1 MGTHLSVEKCR
12 YCGELAVTREA
23 MRRHKCSNAEN
34 NDPVYGF
41 SCIDSYDEL
50 NKLHLSKINFSK
62 QNAFSPNSILDLVYK
77 EVAFFDHKANGYVD
91 GRTINTVTKIRYWIN
106 RHELNDAK
114 HIDTSSI
121 QKNIDGSKYNIEID
135 EETYY
140 RLIIMYGL
148 NHEDAVHTI
157 DFRRRYEPGA
167 CAMLRDIIKIKES
180 STYALSFI
188 NEKKETS
195 IVVTRMKSCKE
206 LSFLY
211 NNVVGAIQN
220 ISRNIF
226 YATTHAFDVEILINK
241 VSDDITDSTTYIDLL
256 GPMKGR
262 KDINDMTC
270 LLITHI
276 RENGDIVQFIISEI
290 DYYQN
295 KQLVEIASIAPSE
308 KSDKEKRNDIL
319 ALPFMREITKRT
331 EEVCGN

>member
-12 YCGELAVTREA
+12 YCNELAITREA
-23 MRRHKCSNAEN
+23 MRRHKCSSNVK
-34 NDPVYGF
+34 NDNPVYSF

-50 NKLHLSKINFSK
+50 NKLHLSKINFNK
-62 QNAFSPNSILDLVYK
+62 QNAFSPNNILDLVFK
-77 EVAFFDHKANGYVD
+77 EVAYFDYKENGYVD
-91 GRTINTVTKIRYWIN
+91 DRTINTVTKIRYWIK

-121 QKNIDGSKYNIEID
+121 QKNIDDSKYTIEINED
-135 EETYY
+135 TYY
-140 RLIIMYGL
+140 KLIIMYGL
-148 NHEDAVHTI
+148 NLDDAVHTI

-167 CAMLRDIIKIKES
+167 CAMLRDIIEIKAS
-180 STYALSFI
+180 SVYALSFI
-188 NEKKETS
+188 NENKETS
-195 IVVTRMKSCKE
+195 IAVTSCKE
-206 LSFLY
+206 LSLLY
-211 NNVVGAIQN
+211 NNVVGAIQE
-220 ISRNIF
+220 ISRNVF
-226 YATTHAFDVEILINK
+226 YSTTSVFDVEILRNK
-241 VSDDITDSTTYIDLL
+241 MSDDITDITTYIDLL

-276 RENGDIVQFIISEI
+276 RENGDMVKFIISEI

-331 EEVCGN
+331 KEVCGN